1 VYGRHCLEDSVVH
14 ARKLV
19 ARKGAAANF
28 AKPPKFARPT
38 VGVGLFADG
47 NRQTSGPCPRPDAD
61 PKQID
66 SIAKLTGLTFENMP
80 GSAPGHGTCPPNSV
94 IGFRRTLGTIA
105 ANRWHRMS
113 TNNRRTVRQSVNS
126 PAWMETG
133 RSTRLDKCRL
143 VDISANGARL
153 FVENIDETPDHF
165 NLLLSRF
172 GHPSYR
178 CNVVW
183 RLGNEVGVE
192 FLVSPTSGARKA
204 GEVE

>member
-1 VYGRHCLEDSVVH
+1 LLQTS
-14 ARKLV
+14 
-19 ARKGAAANF
+19 AAN
-28 AKPPKFARPT
+28 
-38 VGVGLFADG
+38 L
-47 NRQTSGPCPRPDAD
+47 
-61 PKQID
+61 
-66 SIAKLTGLTFENMP
+66 
-80 GSAPGHGTCPPNSV
+80 
-94 IGFRRTLGTIA
+94 
-105 ANRWHRMS
+105 WHRMS

-133 RSTRLDKCRL
+133 RSARLDKCRL

-183 RLGNEVGVE
+183 KLGNEVGVE
-192 FLVSPTSGARKA
+192 FLVSPASEARKA